1 MKLKNRVKRL
11 TDILEKLGVASLA
24 IGLFQENPVGMW
36 WGIGCLVASII
47 LTKED
52 A

>member
-24 IGLFQENPVGMW
+24 IGLFQDKPIGLWLGM
-36 WGIGCLVASII
+36 GFLIVSLM

-52 A
+52 S